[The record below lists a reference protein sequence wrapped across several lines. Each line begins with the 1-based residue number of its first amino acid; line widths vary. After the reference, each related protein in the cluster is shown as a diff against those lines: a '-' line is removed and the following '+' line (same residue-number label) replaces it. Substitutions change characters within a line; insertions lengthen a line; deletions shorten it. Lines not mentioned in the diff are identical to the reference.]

1 MLPLKRWFQA
11 TDGSIAWEPIRM
23 QPESKWASRLW
34 RHSRWEMPHGVC
46 KEHRGGFL
54 LSRYSMRKK
63 VLSRREQQ
71 THFSIFICSEETRG
85 CSAQIVLNHVR
96 PKRKGVCVL
105 QSLVHSQKGS
115 QSLYVAYS
123 RRLWHPTAPYLEGT
137 GPLRVVGGTLC
148 LNFHYS
154 LWLEKHYLITLSFP
168 VIRASRVISEFKIIF
183 LFFSLI

>member
-1 MLPLKRWFQA
+1 MKTQSLRN
-11 TDGSIAWEPIRM
+11 
-23 QPESKWASRLW
+23 ASRRLQGT
-34 RHSRWEMPHGVC
+34 SR
-46 KEHRGGFL
+46 GFL

-137 GPLRVVGGTLC
+137 GPLRVMGGTLC
-148 LNFHYS
+148 LNFP
-154 LWLEKHYLITLSFP
+154 LFIVTGKTLFNHLVLP
-168 VIRASRVISEFKIIF
+168 CYQGF
-183 LFFSLI
+183 